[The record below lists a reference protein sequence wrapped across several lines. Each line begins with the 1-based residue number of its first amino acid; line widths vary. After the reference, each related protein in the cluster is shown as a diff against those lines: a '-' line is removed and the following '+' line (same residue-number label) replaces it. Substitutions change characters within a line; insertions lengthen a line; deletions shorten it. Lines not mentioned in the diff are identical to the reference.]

1 VTQPGTDA
9 ARGGLDPLRMAPG
22 TESAVASL
30 EATRSSRLFNG
41 PFLRLWLA
49 QVVASLGDWIGLV
62 AILAIADRLAGGGSS
77 GTSIG
82 VVMLARMAPGFFL
95 GSVGGVLV
103 DRWNR
108 KRVLVLCNLGR
119 AAVLCTLPFVDT
131 VWGLVLVSLALEIM
145 TLLWSPA
152 KEAEVP
158 NLVSTDKLSAANSLS
173 LGAAYGTFPVA
184 AGLSAVLFKLA
195 GPIND
200 LGLVDINRESV
211 AIYFNAIAF
220 LVSAVLIWTIH
231 MPRRE
236 SRADGRINL
245 RQTLDELK
253 DGWRFIGSSPI
264 VQAVMIGLATG
275 LFGGGMVVPLGPD
288 FSRQVLG
295 AGAAGFS
302 LLYTALGLGVAVG
315 VLALGAL
322 QRFLPRERLFV
333 LAAFG
338 AGTSLLA
345 AATVSTLSVALLLVG
360 TLGIFAGASYVLGF
374 TLLQENVSD
383 ELRGRIFA
391 TLYTVIRLCLLGALT
406 LAPFLSQL
414 LDGLSRALFGADREV
429 AGLDAHVGLPGVR
442 LTLWFG
448 GAIIVLAGLMSARV
462 LGQRRR

>member
-1 VTQPGTDA
+1 MP
-9 ARGGLDPLRMAPG
+9 PG
-22 TESAVASL
+22 TEAAVASL

-119 AAVLCTLPFVDT
+119 AAILCTLPLVNT
-131 VWGLVLVSLALEIM
+131 VWGLVLVSLALEIL

-173 LGAAYGTFPVA
+173 LAAAYGTFPVA
-184 AGLSAVLFKLA
+184 AALSAVLFKVA
-195 GPIND
+195 EPIDD
-200 LGLVDINRESV
+200 LGFIDFNRESV
-211 AIYFNAIAF
+211 AIYFNALAF
-220 LVSAVLIWTIH
+220 IVSAGLIWTIH
-231 MPRRE
+231 MPRRG
-236 SRADGRINL
+236 RRTDGPINL
-245 RQTLDELK
+245 RQTFDELK
-253 DGWRFIGSSPI
+253 DGWRFIGSNPV

-295 AGAAGFS
+295 GGAAGFS

-315 VLALGAL
+315 VLALGVL
-322 QRFLPRERLFV
+322 QRYLPRERLFV

-338 AGTSLLA
+338 AGTSLVV
-345 AATVSTLSVALLLVG
+345 AATVSTISVALLLVG
-360 TLGIFAGASYVLGF
+360 ALGLFAGASYVVGF

-406 LAPFLSQL
+406 LAPFLSQF
-414 LDGLSRALFGADREV
+414 LDGLSRAAFGPDREV
-429 AGLDAHVGLPGVR
+429 GVFDAHVTLPGVR

-448 GAIIVLAGLMSARV
+448 GVIILLAGVAAARV
-462 LGQRRR
+462 LGQRRRS